1 MNKNQS
7 HNTAVVAFQEFY
19 EIINKL
25 RSPEGC
31 PWDKKQTVS
40 SLLPHILEETY
51 ECIDAVKNK
60 DLTNL
65 SEELGDLYLL
75 VTMSAFILEQTENI
89 STASTLNGISQK
101 LIRRH
106 PHVFGELKVENSEQV
121 IKIWNKIK
129 TDVEKRSA
137 KDSLLDTIPLSV
149 PPLERAYK
157 MQKEVSKVGFDWETS
172 QDVLKKITEE
182 INEFH
187 EASRQN
193 NRDEM
198 LNEFG
203 DILFSLIN
211 TARFMKIDPVE
222 ALHHTNQK
230 FYKRFKYV
238 EFKCKEKK
246 SSMED
251 CTLSEMDHYWQE
263 AKDLEKIK
271 IIK

>member
-1 MNKNQS
+1 MNKNYGQ
-7 HNTAVVAFQEFY
+7 NTAAVDAFQKFY

-40 SLLPHILEETY
+40 SLLPNFLEETY
-51 ECIDAVKNK
+51 ECIDAVKNN

-65 SEELGDLYLL
+65 SEELGDLFLL

-106 PHVFGELKVENSEQV
+106 PHVFGDIKVENSEQV
-121 IKIWNKIK
+121 IEIWNKIK

-137 KDSLLDTIPLSV
+137 KDSILDKIPLSL

-157 MQKEVSKVGFDWETS
+157 MQMKVSKVGFDWENS
-172 QDVLKKITEE
+172 QDVLNKLTEE
-182 INEFH
+182 INEFNDALQH
-187 EASRQN
+187 N
-193 NRDEM
+193 DRDEM
-198 LNEFG
+198 MNEFG
-203 DILFSLIN
+203 DIMFSLIN
-211 TARFMKIDPVE
+211 TARFMKIDPVK

-238 EFKCKEKK
+238 ELKCKEIN
-246 SSMED
+246 SSLED
-251 CTLSEMDHYWQE
+251 CTLSEMDYYWQE
-263 AKDLEKIK
+263 AKDLE
-271 IIK
+271 